1 MLYHKK
7 ILEFISFNLIAV
19 FLIARYVVTACTAV
33 GMAFMQWLLR
43 MNAFPNGAMASIIGK
58 MQWIHGEAIVWANN
72 ILALLVVEIM
82 ILIVWFVISVCT
94 GQLIRDVKS
103 AQLKK
108 QLTKIVGNEIS
119 ENVILSKKVNH
130 MIRKLRIIK
139 LRGKLLV
146 VIPAGN
152 TLEIANNIE
161 SRWDNGGVE
170 WLENYFK
177 DKKWRPIKRVH
188 KFFRN
193 YEVVREK

>member
-1 MLYHKK
+1 MLYHKN
-7 ILEFISFNLIAV
+7 ILLFISANLIAA
-19 FLIARYVVTACTAV
+19 FLVVRYVITMCTMV
-33 GMAFMQWLLR
+33 GIICLQWLLR
-43 MNAFPNGAMASIIGK
+43 MNVFPNGAMASIIGK
-58 MQWIHGEAIVWANN
+58 MQWVHGEAIVWANN
-72 ILALLVVEIM
+72 ILAWIVVEIM
-82 ILIVWFVISVCT
+82 ILIMWFVINVCT

-119 ENVILSKKVNH
+119 ENVILSKKVNQ

-177 DKKWRPIKRVH
+177 NKKWRPIKRVH

-193 YEVVREK
+193 YEVIREK